1 MFQCYVWNIFPL
13 LSSSQY
19 DGREVYCD
27 RKWCDRLNVI
37 TLIRVY
43 KVYMCTC
50 HYTYALHFLPQQC
63 PHKHIP
69 FSHAQTQEQISPS
82 YILLA
87 ATRFTSPTDLML
99 GLNISPQQD
108 NITLSDLN
116 SLLAHR
122 FRQQTDSQLSVF
134 FSHIHLHC
142 FNNGPLRTVGIE
154 SKKNA

>member
-1 MFQCYVWNIFPL
+1 
-13 LSSSQY
+13 
-19 DGREVYCD
+19 
-27 RKWCDRLNVI
+27 
-37 TLIRVY
+37 
-43 KVYMCTC
+43 MCTC
-50 HYTYALHFLPQQC
+50 HYTYKYTLHFLSQRG

-69 FSHAQTQEQISPS
+69 FSHAKTQEQISPS

-108 NITLSDLN
+108 NITLSDLD

-134 FSHIHLHC
+134 FSHNNVHC
-142 FNNGPLRTVGIE
+142 FNNGPLRTVEIE
-154 SKKNA
+154 